1 MRLSASADSEW
12 VHVHVVDQGRGMDAD
27 ARAGVFRRLWT
38 AAPGTK
44 PVGGAGIGLAIAHRL
59 VTSDGGEIELDEA
72 PGGGVDAHGRLRPAT
87 RTGVRGGRTR
97 DEPLPVSSLAA
108 TGPER
113 D

>member
-72 PGGGVDAHGRLRPAT
+72 PGGGVDAHVRLRPAT
-87 RTGVRGGRTR
+87 RAGVRGGRTR